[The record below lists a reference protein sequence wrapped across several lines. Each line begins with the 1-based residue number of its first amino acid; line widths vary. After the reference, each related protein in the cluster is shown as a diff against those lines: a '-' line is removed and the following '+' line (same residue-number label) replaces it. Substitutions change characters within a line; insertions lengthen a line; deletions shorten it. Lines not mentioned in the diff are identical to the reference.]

1 MERGD
6 SVTMQSTITT
16 LEIAELQ
23 RCEETIQ
30 RGLHTFVE
38 VGNALLTI
46 RDKRLYQEQWATF
59 EDYCRER
66 WGMVR
71 RQADRLIA
79 AAETVE
85 ILRPMG
91 LIPQSERVI
100 RPLTKLPP
108 EVQPMVWQRAVDSAP
123 NGKVTAAHVQKI
135 ADEYELKPRP
145 HVAHNSGNN
154 EWYTPK
160 EYIEAARLVMG
171 GIDLDPASSA
181 KANEIVQAKQYYTAS
196 DNGLAYDW
204 FGL

>member
-71 RQADRLIA
+71 RQADRL
-79 AAETVE
+79 
-85 ILRPMG
+85 R
-91 LIPQSERVI
+91 
-100 RPLTKLPP
+100 
-108 EVQPMVWQRAVDSAP
+108 
-123 NGKVTAAHVQKI
+123 
-135 ADEYELKPRP
+135 
-145 HVAHNSGNN
+145 
-154 EWYTPK
+154 
-160 EYIEAARLVMG
+160 
-171 GIDLDPASSA
+171 
-181 KANEIVQAKQYYTAS
+181 
-196 DNGLAYDW
+196 
-204 FGL
+204 F